1 MKLERTKNAA
11 RNIVF
16 DGTLEM
22 VNMLFPFVI
31 RSVMLSRLGT
41 EYLGLNGLFKSLLT
55 FLNLAELGVGS
66 AMVFSMYKP
75 IAEDDAPV
83 ICALLRLYR
92 TLYRIIGLV
101 IGAAGLLLMPFLPN
115 LIKGGIPAGMNLYVL
130 YLMNLGNT
138 VVTYWLFAYRSSLLQ
153 AHQRRDVISK
163 VSLAVRITEYVF
175 KILILVFTRNYYL
188 YLAVQLLCQAAV
200 NILTAV
206 CAAKMFPRYVPR
218 GKLQKEATQ
227 DIFRRVRDLFTS
239 KLSATVFDS
248 ADTLV
253 ISAFMGLTVL
263 AVYQNYYFII
273 TALRMMLLVILNAC
287 MAGVGNKLVMESKEA
302 NYRDLERITLLF
314 GWLLGVSS
322 SMLLCL
328 YQPFMQIWMGE
339 ENMLAAGVVLCFVV
353 YYYFMGANKMVNMF
367 KDAAGIWRKDRW
379 RPLTAAL
386 VNLGLN
392 LITVRWLGLYGVLL
406 SSVFSVVF
414 IQIPW
419 LFHNLFQEVFPRPLM
434 GRYVRLFCGMTAA
447 ALISCGASRLICGLF
462 ALNVWPALIL
472 NAAVSFSVP
481 NLCWFAVYGRNPVFR
496 DSLAHL
502 RRILL
507 PGGRK
512 TQNPDGS
519 RMPAE
524 MPAAERGT
532 KE

>member
-31 RSVMLSRLGT
+31 RSVMLHCLGT

-75 IAEDDAPV
+75 IAEDDTLT

-92 TLYRIIGLV
+92 TLYRIIGLAV
-101 IGAAGLLLMPFLPN
+101 AAVGLLLVPVLRN
-115 LIKGGIPAGMNLYVL
+115 LIKGDLPAGMNLYIL

-138 VVTYWLFAYRSSLLQ
+138 VMTYWLFAYKSSLLQ

-163 VSLAVRITEYVF
+163 VSLAVRLTEYVL
-175 KILILVFTRNYYL
+175 KILILVYTRNYYL
-188 YLAVQLLCQAAV
+188 YLSVQLLCQLAV
-200 NILTAV
+200 NLLTAV
-206 CAAKMFPRYVPR
+206 CATKMYPRYVPE
-218 GKLQKEATQ
+218 GKLPKEKTL

-239 KLSATVFDS
+239 KLSATVFDA

-263 AVYQNYYFII
+263 ALYQNYYFII
-273 TALRMMLLVILNAC
+273 TALRMMLIVVLNAC

-302 NYRDLERITLLF
+302 NYRDLEKISLLF
-314 GWLLGVSS
+314 LWVLGVSS
-322 SMLLCL
+322 SMLLCM
-328 YQPFMQIWMGE
+328 YQPFIRVWMGE
-339 ENMLAAGVVLCFVV
+339 DNMLAVGLVFCFVV
-353 YYYFMGANKMVNMF
+353 YYYSMGANKLINMF
-367 KDAAGIWRKDRW
+367 KDAAGIWRVDRW

-392 LITVRWLGLYGVLL
+392 LATVRWLGLYGVLL
-406 SSVFSVVF
+406 SSVFSIVF

-419 LFHNLFQEVFPRPLM
+419 LFRNLFREVFPRQRM
-434 GRYVRLFCGMTAA
+434 GKYILLFCSVTTVS
-447 ALISCGASRLICGLF
+447 LISCGVSWFVCGLF
-462 ALNVWPALIL
+462 TLAVWSTLFL
-472 NAAVSFSVP
+472 NAVVSFLVP
-481 NLCWFAVYGRNPVFR
+481 NLCCFAVYGRNPLFR
-496 DSLAHL
+496 ESLLQLKRSLLSRDGTA
-502 RRILL
+502 RR
-507 PGGRK
+507 
-512 TQNPDGS
+512 S
-519 RMPAE
+519 E
-524 MPAAERGT
+524 
-532 KE
+532 

>member
-31 RSVMLSRLGT
+31 RSVMLHCLGT
-41 EYLGLNGLFKSLLT
+41 EYLGLNGLFRSLLT

-75 IAEDDAPV
+75 IAEDDTPA

-101 IGAAGLLLMPFLPN
+101 IAAAGLLLMPFLPG
-115 LIKGGIPAGMNLYVL
+115 LIKSGLPEGMNLYVL

-163 VSLAVRITEYVF
+163 VSLGVRMTEYIL
-175 KILILVFTRNYYL
+175 KILILLFLRNYYL

-206 CAAKMFPRYVPR
+206 CAAKMYPRYAPR
-218 GKLQKEATQ
+218 GELPKEAAR

-273 TALRMMLLVILNAC
+273 TALRMMLVVILNAC

-302 NYRDLERITLLF
+302 NYRDLERISLLF
-314 GWLLGVSS
+314 GWLLCVSS

-328 YQPFMQIWMGE
+328 YQPFMLVWMGGDS
-339 ENMLAAGVVLCFVV
+339 MLQGGIVVCFVV
-353 YYYFMGANKMVNMF
+353 YYYTMGANKMINMF
-367 KDAAGIWRKDRW
+367 KDAAGIWRIDRW

-406 SSVFSVVF
+406 SSVVSIVF

-419 LFHNLFQEVFPRPLM
+419 LFYNLFREVFPRQFM
-434 GRYVRLFCGMTAA
+434 GRYIRLFCGLTAA
-447 ALISCGASRLICGLF
+447 ALVCCGASWLLCGLF
-462 ALNVWPALIL
+462 DLNVWPTLIL
-472 NAAVSFSVP
+472 NAAVGFLVP
-481 NLCWFAVYGRNPVFR
+481 NLVCWSVYGRNPVFR
-496 DSLAHL
+496 DSLSHL
-502 RRILL
+502 KRILL
-507 PGGRK
+507 SRGRRA
-512 TQNPDGS
+512 QDP
-519 RMPAE
+519 E
-524 MPAAERGT
+524 E
-532 KE
+532 

>member
-1 MKLERTKNAA
+1 MKLDRTKNAA

-31 RSVMLSRLGT
+31 RSVMLHFLGT

-75 IAEDDAPV
+75 IAEDDTPA

-92 TLYRIIGLV
+92 ILYRIIGLA
-101 IGAAGLLLMPFLPN
+101 IAAVGLLLIPVLPN
-115 LIKGGIPAGMNLYVL
+115 LIKGDLPADMNLYVL

-163 VSLAVRITEYVF
+163 VSLAVRLTEYVL
-175 KILILVFTRNYYL
+175 KILILIFARNYYL
-188 YLAVQLLCQAAV
+188 YLAVQLLCQIAV
-200 NILTAV
+200 NLLTAV
-206 CAAKMFPRYVPR
+206 YASKMYPKYVPA
-218 GKLQKEATQ
+218 GKLPKEKTM

-253 ISAFMGLTVL
+253 ISSFMGLTVL

-273 TALRMMLLVILNAC
+273 TALRMMLVVILNAC
-287 MAGVGNKLVMESKEA
+287 MAGVGNKMVMESGEA
-302 NYRDLERITLLF
+302 NYRDLERISLLF
-314 GWLLGVSS
+314 SWLLGVSS
-322 SMLLCL
+322 SMLLCM
-328 YQPFMQIWMGE
+328 YQPFMNVWMGE
-339 ENMLAAGVVLCFVV
+339 ENMLAIGLVLCFVV
-353 YYYFMGANKMVNMF
+353 YYYSMGANKLINMF

-392 LITVRWLGLYGVLL
+392 LATVRWLGLYGVLL
-406 SSVFSVVF
+406 SSVFSIVV

-419 LFHNLFQEVFPRPLM
+419 LFHNLFQEVFPREYM
-434 GRYVRLFCGMTAA
+434 GRYIRLFCGLAA
-447 ALISCGASRLICGLF
+447 VALVSCAVSWFVCSLVTLD
-462 ALNVWPALIL
+462 VWPALIL
-472 NAAVSFSVP
+472 NAAVSFAVP
-481 NLCWFAVYGRNPVFR
+481 NLFYYAVYGRNPVFR
-496 DSLAHL
+496 ESLSQL
-502 RRILL
+502 KRSLL
-507 PGGRK
+507 SRGRK
-512 TQNPDGS
+512 AQD
-519 RMPAE
+519 AD
-524 MPAAERGT
+524 AQ
-532 KE
+532 

>member
-31 RSVMLSRLGT
+31 RSVMLHYLGT

-75 IAEDDAPV
+75 IAEDDTPA

-92 TLYRIIGLV
+92 TLYRIIGLA
-101 IGAAGLLLMPFLPN
+101 IAAVGLILIPVLPK
-115 LIKGGIPAGMNLYVL
+115 LIKGDLPADMNLYVL

-163 VSLAVRITEYVF
+163 VSLAVRLTEYVI
-175 KILILVFTRNYYL
+175 KILILIFSRYYYL
-188 YLAVQLLCQAAV
+188 YLAVQLLCQIAV
-200 NILTAV
+200 NILSAV
-206 CAAKMFPRYVPR
+206 IAKRMYPKYAPA
-218 GKLQKEATQ
+218 GKLPKEKTM

-253 ISAFMGLTVL
+253 ISAFMGLSIL

-273 TALRMMLLVILNAC
+273 TALRMMLVVILNAC
-287 MAGVGNKLVMESKEA
+287 MAGVGNKMVMESGEA
-302 NYRDLERITLLF
+302 NYRDLERISLLF
-314 GWLLGVSS
+314 SWILGVSS
-322 SMLLCL
+322 SMLLCV
-328 YQPFMQIWMGE
+328 YQPFMHVWMGE
-339 ENMLAAGVVLCFVV
+339 ENMLEIGLVLCFVV
-353 YYYFMGANKMVNMF
+353 YYYSMGANKLVNMF

-379 RPLTAAL
+379 RPLIAAL
-386 VNLGLN
+386 VNLTLN
-392 LITVRWLGLYGVLL
+392 LLTVRWLGLYGVLL
-406 SSVFSVVF
+406 SSVVSIVF

-419 LFHNLFQEVFPRPLM
+419 LFHNLFQEVFPREFL
-434 GRYVRLFCGMTAA
+434 GRYIKLFCRLSAV
-447 ALISCGASRLICGLF
+447 ALISCAASWYACSLF
-462 ALNVWPALIL
+462 KLDIWPALIL
-472 NAAVSFSVP
+472 NAIVSFAVP
-481 NLCWFAVYGRNPVFR
+481 NLFYLAVYGRNPVFR
-496 DSLAHL
+496 GSLSHL
-502 RRILL
+502 KKSLL
-507 PGGRK
+507 SRGRK
-512 TQNPDGS
+512 G
-519 RMPAE
+519 
-524 MPAAERGT
+524 
-532 KE
+532 